1 LMEYPKIIGVEA
13 TPIEIR
19 GERAF
24 AISEGQTRTHKSVII
39 RIITDEPN
47 IDGVAE
53 IVCAPPGKPEEI
65 QHEICGALK
74 AIADGALAG
83 ISAENTQTAQRI
95 INERIKGKVWTKGGL
110 NVALNDLRAKALGVS
125 CMSMLGVHG
134 EDAKV
139 PVIGTV
145 IGIMH
150 PDQMAERAIELRD
163 RGFGTLKIKIG
174 EDVSSDFERVR
185 CVREAVGDSVK
196 IRVDAND
203 HYSPEEAIKL
213 INKIEHLNVEHVEQ
227 PISRYDIL
235 GMREI
240 RESVHVPLMTDD
252 MVSTPFDAMN
262 VIRLDAADR
271 VKVKVTKHGLDGAI
285 QIISMLSSA
294 GKKAVL
300 GHVFETGLAAVAEAH
315 LAMLFPDIVG
325 PHEIGSMEP
334 LGVADKLLRENPYC
348 NQGYITIPKG
358 VGLGVTVDWE
368 QVENYKVNLSF

>member
-1 LMEYPKIIGVEA
+1 MTTCPKICGVEA
-13 TPIEIR
+13 IPIEIN
-19 GERAF
+19 GNKEF
-24 AISEGQTRTHKSVII
+24 TISEGQTRTHKSVIV
-39 RIITDEPN
+39 RIITEDPN

-65 QHEICGALK
+65 QHEIYGALK
-74 AIADGALAG
+74 AMIGSSLTG
-83 ISAENTQTAQRI
+83 ISAEDTLSAQKV

-110 NVALNDLRAKALGVS
+110 NVALNDLRAKALGIS

-134 EDAKV
+134 QDAKV

-150 PDQMAERAIELRD
+150 PDQMAERARELLAL
-163 RGFGTLKIKIG
+163 GFGTLKIKVG
-174 EDVSSDFERVR
+174 KDVSSDFERVR
-185 CVREAVGDSVK
+185 CVREAVGESVS

-203 HYSPEEAIKL
+203 HYSPEEAIKF
-213 INKIEHLNVEHVEQ
+213 INKIECLNIEHVEQ

-235 GMREI
+235 GMSEVKK
-240 RESVHVPLMTDD
+240 SVNVPLMTDD

-262 VIRLDAADR
+262 VIRLNAADR

-285 QIISMLSSA
+285 QIISMLSAA

-315 LAMLFPDIVG
+315 LAMLFPDIIG

-334 LGVADKLLRENPYC
+334 LGLADNILLENPYC
-348 NQGYITIPKG
+348 NQGFITIPKG
-358 VGLGVTVDWE
+358 LGLGVNVNWE
-368 QVENYKVNLSF
+368 KVEHYRVNLSF

>member
-1 LMEYPKIIGVEA
+1 MEYPKIIGVEA
-13 TPIEIR
+13 IPIEIR

-24 AISEGQTRTHKSVII
+24 AISEGQTRTHKSVIV
-39 RIITDEPN
+39 RIITNEPN

-74 AIADGALAG
+74 AIADSALVG
-83 ISAENTQTAQRI
+83 VSAENTQTAQRI

-110 NVALNDLRAKALGVS
+110 NVALSDLRAKALGVS

-134 EDAKV
+134 KDAKV

-145 IGIMH
+145 IGIMD

-163 RGFGTLKIKIG
+163 RGFGTLKIKVG
-174 EDVSSDFERVR
+174 EDVSSDVDRVR
-185 CVREAVGDSVK
+185 CVREAVGDSVN

-203 HYSPEEAIKL
+203 HYSPEEAIKF
-213 INKIEHLNVEHVEQ
+213 INKIEHLNIEHVEQ

-240 RESVHVPLMTDD
+240 KKSVHVPLMTDD

-262 VIRLDAADR
+262 VIRLDVADR

-294 GKKAVL
+294 GKRAVI
-300 GHVFETGLAAVAEAH
+300 GHVFETGL
-315 LAMLFPDIVG
+315 G
-325 PHEIGSMEP
+325 
-334 LGVADKLLRENPYC
+334 RC
-348 NQGYITIPKG
+348 
-358 VGLGVTVDWE
+358 
-368 QVENYKVNLSF
+368 

>member
-1 LMEYPKIIGVEA
+1 MEYPKIIGVEA

>member
-1 LMEYPKIIGVEA
+1 MEYPKIIGVEA

-39 RIITDEPN
+39 KIITDEPN
-47 IDGVAE
+47 IDGIAE

-74 AIADGALAG
+74 AIADSALAG

-110 NVALNDLRAKALGVS
+110 NVALNDLRGKALGVS

-240 RESVHVPLMTDD
+240 RKSVHVPLMTDD

-315 LAMLFPDIVG
+315 LAILFPDIVG

-334 LGVADKLLRENPYC
+334 LGIADKILRENPYC
-348 NQGYITIPKG
+348 NQGYITIPEG
-358 VGLGVTVDWE
+358 VGLGVNVDWE
-368 QVENYKVNLSF
+368 QVENYKVSLSF

>member
-13 TPIEIR
+13 IPIEIR
-19 GERAF
+19 GDRAF

-39 RIITDEPN
+39 RIMTDEPN

-74 AIADGALAG
+74 AIADSALAG

-240 RESVHVPLMTDD
+240 RKSVHVPLMTDD

-271 VKVKVTKHGLDGAI
+271 VKVKVTKHGLDGAT

-334 LGVADKLLRENPYC
+334 LGIADKLLRENPYC
-348 NQGYITIPKG
+348 NQGYITIPEG

-368 QVENYKVNLSF
+368 QVENYKVSLSF

>member
-1 LMEYPKIIGVEA
+1 MEYPKIIGVEA
-13 TPIEIR
+13 TPIEIS

-24 AISEGQTRTHKSVII
+24 AISEGQTRTHKSVVV

-74 AIADGALAG
+74 AIAGSALVG
-83 ISAENTQTAQRI
+83 ISAENTQSAQRV

-110 NVALNDLRAKALGVS
+110 NVALSDLRAKALGVS
-125 CMSMLGVHG
+125 CMSMLGVHRKG
-134 EDAKV
+134 SKV

-145 IGIMH
+145 IGIMD
-150 PDQMAERAIELRD
+150 PDQMAERAKDLLD
-163 RGFGTLKIKIG
+163 RGFGTLKIKVG
-174 EDVSSDFERVR
+174 KDVSSDFERVR
-185 CVREAVGDSVK
+185 CVREAVGDSVS

-203 HYSPEEAIKL
+203 HYSPEEAIKF

-240 RESVHVPLMTDD
+240 RKSVHVPLMTDD

-294 GKKAVL
+294 GKRAVL

-315 LAMLFPDIVG
+315 LAMLFPDIIG

-348 NQGYITIPKG
+348 NQGYITIPEG
-358 VGLGVTVDWE
+358 VGLGVNVNWE
-368 QVENYKVNLSF
+368 QVENYKVNL

>member
-1 LMEYPKIIGVEA
+1 MEYPKITGVEA

-19 GERAF
+19 GDRAF

-47 IDGVAE
+47 IDGIAE

-74 AIADGALAG
+74 AIADSALAG
-83 ISAENTQTAQRI
+83 ISAENTQTAQRV

-134 EDAKV
+134 EGAKV

-213 INKIEHLNVEHVEQ
+213 INKIEYLNVEHVEQ

-240 RESVHVPLMTDD
+240 RKSVHVPLMTDD

-315 LAMLFPDIVG
+315 LAMLSPDIVG

-348 NQGYITIPKG
+348 NQGHITIPEG

-368 QVENYKVNLSF
+368 QVENYKASLSF

>member
-1 LMEYPKIIGVEA
+1 MEYPKIIGVEA

-24 AISEGQTRTHKSVII
+24 AISEGQTRTHNSVIV

-74 AIADGALAG
+74 TIADSTLVGT
-83 ISAENTQTAQRI
+83 SAENTQSAQRI

-110 NVALNDLRAKALGVS
+110 NVALSDLRAKALGVS

-134 EDAKV
+134 KGAKV

-150 PDQMAERAIELRD
+150 PDQMAERASELLD
-163 RGFGTLKIKIG
+163 RGFDTLKIKVG
-174 EDVSSDFERVR
+174 TDVSSDFERVR
-185 CVREAVGDSVK
+185 CVREAVGDSVN

-203 HYSPEEAIKL
+203 HYSPEEAIKF
-213 INKIEHLNVEHVEQ
+213 INKIEQLNVEHVEQ

-240 RESVHVPLMTDD
+240 RKSVHVPLMTDD
-252 MVSTPFDAMN
+252 MVSTPVDAMN

-315 LAMLFPDIVG
+315 LAMLFPDIIG

-348 NQGYITIPKG
+348 DQGYITIPEG
-358 VGLGVTVDWE
+358 VGLGVSVNWE
-368 QVENYKVNLSF
+368 QVQNYRVNLSF

>member
-13 TPIEIR
+13 IPIEIR

-47 IDGVAE
+47 IDGIAE

-74 AIADGALAG
+74 AIADSALAG
-83 ISAENTQTAQRI
+83 ISAENTQTAQGI

-348 NQGYITIPKG
+348 NQGYITIPEG

-368 QVENYKVNLSF
+368 QVENYKVSLSF

>member
-1 LMEYPKIIGVEA
+1 MEYPKIIGVEA
-13 TPIEIR
+13 IPIEIR

-47 IDGVAE
+47 IDGIAE

-74 AIADGALAG
+74 AIADSALAG

-110 NVALNDLRAKALGVS
+110 NVALSDLRAKALGVS

-240 RESVHVPLMTDD
+240 RKSVHVPLMTDD

-348 NQGYITIPKG
+348 NQGYITIPEG

-368 QVENYKVNLSF
+368 QVENYKVSLSF

>member
-1 LMEYPKIIGVEA
+1 MEYPKIIGVEA
-13 TPIEIR
+13 IPIEIR

-47 IDGVAE
+47 IDGIAE

-74 AIADGALAG
+74 AIADSALAG
-83 ISAENTQTAQRI
+83 ISAENTQTAQGI

-134 EDAKV
+134 EDARV

-213 INKIEHLNVEHVEQ
+213 INKIEHLNVDHVEQ

-240 RESVHVPLMTDD
+240 RKSVHVPLMTDD

-348 NQGYITIPKG
+348 NQGYITIPEG

-368 QVENYKVNLSF
+368 QVENYRVSLSF

>member
-1 LMEYPKIIGVEA
+1 MEYPKIIGVEA
-13 TPIEIR
+13 IPIEIR
-19 GERAF
+19 GEREF
-24 AISEGQTRTHKSVII
+24 AISEGQTRTHRSVIV
-39 RIITDEPN
+39 RIITNEPN

-74 AIADGALAG
+74 AIADSALVG
-83 ISAENTQTAQRI
+83 VSAENTQTAQRI

-110 NVALNDLRAKALGVS
+110 NVALSDLRAKALGVS

-134 EDAKV
+134 KDAKV

-150 PDQMAERAIELRD
+150 PDQMADRARELLD
-163 RGFGTLKIKIG
+163 RGFDTLKIKVG
-174 EDVSSDFERVR
+174 KDVSSDFERVR
-185 CVREAVGDSVK
+185 CVREAVGDSVN

-203 HYSPEEAIKL
+203 HYSPEEAITF

-240 RESVHVPLMTDD
+240 KKSVHVPLMTDD

-294 GKKAVL
+294 GKRAVL

-334 LGVADKLLRENPYC
+334 LGVADKLLRESPYC
-348 NQGYITIPKG
+348 NQGYITIPEG
-358 VGLGVTVDWE
+358 VGIGVSVDWE

>member
-1 LMEYPKIIGVEA
+1 MEYPKIIGVEA

-24 AISEGQTRTHKSVII
+24 AISEGQTRTHKSVVV
-39 RIITDEPN
+39 RVITDEPT

-74 AIADGALAG
+74 AIADSALVG
-83 ISAENTQTAQRI
+83 ISAENTQSAQRV

-110 NVALNDLRAKALGVS
+110 NVALSDLRAKALGVS
-125 CMSMLGVHG
+125 CMSMLGVHRK
-134 EDAKV
+134 DAKV

-145 IGIMH
+145 IGIMG
-150 PDQMAERAIELRD
+150 PDQMAERARELLD
-163 RGFGTLKIKIG
+163 RGFGTLKIKVG
-174 EDVSSDFERVR
+174 KDVSSDFERVK
-185 CVREAVGDSVK
+185 CVREAVGDSVS

-203 HYSPEEAIKL
+203 HYSPEEAIKF

-240 RESVHVPLMTDD
+240 RKSVHVPIMTDD

-294 GKKAVL
+294 GKRAVL

-315 LAMLFPDIVG
+315 LAMLFPDIIG

-348 NQGYITIPKG
+348 NQGYITIPEG
-358 VGLGVTVDWE
+358 VGLGVNVNWE
-368 QVENYKVNLSF
+368 QVENYKVNLSC

>member
-1 LMEYPKIIGVEA
+1 MEYPKIIGVEA
-13 TPIEIR
+13 IPVEIR

-47 IDGVAE
+47 IDGIAE

-74 AIADGALAG
+74 AIANSALAG

-174 EDVSSDFERVR
+174 EDMSSDFERVR

-240 RESVHVPLMTDD
+240 RKSVHVPLMTDD

-271 VKVKVTKHGLDGAI
+271 VKVKVTKHGLDGAV

-325 PHEIGSMEP
+325 PHEIGSLEP

-348 NQGYITIPKG
+348 NHGYITIPEG

>member
-1 LMEYPKIIGVEA
+1 MEYPKITGVEA
-13 TPIEIR
+13 IPIEIR

-24 AISEGQTRTHKSVII
+24 AISEGQTRTHKSVIV
-39 RIITDEPN
+39 RIITNEPN

-74 AIADGALAG
+74 AIADSALVG
-83 ISAENTQTAQRI
+83 VSAENTQTAQRI

-134 EDAKV
+134 KDAKV

-163 RGFGTLKIKIG
+163 RGFGTLKIKVG
-174 EDVSSDFERVR
+174 EDVSSDVERVR
-185 CVREAVGDSVK
+185 CVREAVGDSVD

-203 HYSPEEAIKL
+203 HYSPEEAIKF
-213 INKIEHLNVEHVEQ
+213 IKKIEQLNVEHVEQ

-240 RESVHVPLMTDD
+240 RKSVHVPLMTDD

-262 VIRLDAADR
+262 VIRLEAADR

-348 NQGYITIPKG
+348 NQGYITIPEG
-358 VGLGVTVDWE
+358 VGLGVSVDWE

>member
-1 LMEYPKIIGVEA
+1 MEYPKIIGVEA
-13 TPIEIR
+13 IPIEIR

-47 IDGVAE
+47 IDGIAE

-74 AIADGALAG
+74 AIADSALAG

-174 EDVSSDFERVR
+174 EDVSSDFERVK

-240 RESVHVPLMTDD
+240 RKSVHVPLMTDD

-271 VKVKVTKHGLDGAI
+271 VKVKVTKHGLDGAT

-348 NQGYITIPKG
+348 NQGYITIPEG

-368 QVENYKVNLSF
+368 QVENYKVSLSF

>member
-1 LMEYPKIIGVEA
+1 MMEYPKIIGVEA
-13 TPIEIR
+13 IPIEIR

-24 AISEGQTRTHKSVII
+24 AISEGQTRTHKSVIV
-39 RIITDEPN
+39 RIITNEPN

-74 AIADGALAG
+74 AIADSALVG
-83 ISAENTQTAQRI
+83 VSAENTQTAQRI

-110 NVALNDLRAKALGVS
+110 NVALSDLRAKALGVS

-134 EDAKV
+134 KDAKV

-240 RESVHVPLMTDD
+240 RKSVHVPLMTDD

-348 NQGYITIPKG
+348 NQGYITIPEG
-358 VGLGVTVDWE
+358 VGIGVSVDWE

>member
-1 LMEYPKIIGVEA
+1 MEYPKIIGVEA
-13 TPIEIR
+13 IPIEIR
-19 GERAF
+19 GEKTF
-24 AISEGQTRTHKSVII
+24 AISEGQTRTHKSVIV
-39 RIITDEPN
+39 RIITDAPT

-74 AIADGALAG
+74 TIAENALVG
-83 ISAENTQTAQRI
+83 ISAENTQYAQRI

-110 NVALNDLRAKALGVS
+110 NVALSDLRAKALGIS
-125 CMSMLGVHG
+125 CRSMLGVHG
-134 EDAKV
+134 KDAKV

-150 PDQMAERAIELRD
+150 PDQMAERARELHD
-163 RGFGTLKIKIG
+163 RGFSTLKIKVG
-174 EDVSSDFERVR
+174 KDVSSDFERVR
-185 CVREAVGDSVK
+185 CVREAVGDSVN

-203 HYSPEEAIKL
+203 HYSPEEAIKF

-240 RESVHVPLMTDD
+240 RQFVDVPLMTDD
-252 MVSTPFDAMN
+252 MVATPLDAMN

-294 GKKAVL
+294 GKRAVL

-315 LAMLFPDIVG
+315 LAMLFPDIIG

-334 LGVADKLLRENPYC
+334 LGVADKLIRENPYC
-348 NQGYITIPKG
+348 NQGYITIPEG
-358 VGLGVTVDWE
+358 IGLGVSIDWE

>member
-1 LMEYPKIIGVEA
+1 MEYPKITGVEA
-13 TPIEIR
+13 IPIEIR

-24 AISEGQTRTHKSVII
+24 AISEGQTRTHKSVIV
-39 RIITDEPN
+39 RIITNEPN

-74 AIADGALAG
+74 AIADSALVG
-83 ISAENTQTAQRI
+83 VSAENTQTAQRI

-110 NVALNDLRAKALGVS
+110 NVALSDLRAKALGVS

-134 EDAKV
+134 KDAKV

-163 RGFGTLKIKIG
+163 RGFGTLKIKVG
-174 EDVSSDFERVR
+174 EDVSSDVERVR
-185 CVREAVGDSVK
+185 CVREAVGDSVD

-203 HYSPEEAIKL
+203 HYSPEEAIKF
-213 INKIEHLNVEHVEQ
+213 IKKIEQLNVEHVEQ

-240 RESVHVPLMTDD
+240 RKSVHVPLMTDD

-262 VIRLDAADR
+262 VIRLEAADR

-348 NQGYITIPKG
+348 NQGYITIPEG
-358 VGLGVTVDWE
+358 VGLGVSVDWE

>member
-1 LMEYPKIIGVEA
+1 MEYPKIIGVEA

-19 GERAF
+19 GDRAF
-24 AISEGQTRTHKSVII
+24 AISEGQARTHKSVII

-47 IDGVAE
+47 IDGIAE

-74 AIADGALAG
+74 AIADSALAG

-213 INKIEHLNVEHVEQ
+213 INKIEYLNVEHVEQ

-240 RESVHVPLMTDD
+240 RKSVHVPLMTDD

-315 LAMLFPDIVG
+315 LAMLSPDIVG

-348 NQGYITIPKG
+348 NQGHITIPEG

-368 QVENYKVNLSF
+368 QVENYKVSLSF